1 MKSPLAFLLKR
12 RFVLSIAIGIGLA
25 FAPAIP
31 FPHRGGTAQ
40 TGSLAAAET
49 SEGTEN
55 YLTLHK
61 LYLKWSEGLFGSRRY
76 HERKLRQ
83 FLISLIGR
91 EIATDYDYL
100 LASPEGLYDAA
111 LVCRFQESRWLV
123 IHGDLD
129 EESRRQIAALGY
141 EALKSWWRSG
151 ILVAVTAKVKNFK
164 LDWDRYGDTVHLY
177 CDRIRLIRGDGG
189 K

>member
-1 MKSPLAFLLKR
+1 MRSRFAPFLKHR
-12 RFVLSIAIGIGLA
+12 PGLA
-25 FAPAIP
+25 TVIAVGLALAVAAP
-31 FPHRGGTAQ
+31 FPHRGPAPSQ
-40 TGSLAAAET
+40 FLSAAERDEG
-49 SEGTEN
+49 SEH
-55 YLTLHK
+55 YFTLHK
-61 LYLKWSEGLFGSRRY
+61 LYIKWSEGLFGSRRF

-91 EIATDYDYL
+91 EITTDYDYL

-111 LVCRFQESRWLV
+111 LECRFQESRWLI

-141 EALKSWWRSG
+141 EALKGWWRSG

-164 LDWDRYGDTVHLY
+164 LDWDRFGDTVHLY
-177 CDRIRLIRGDGG
+177 CDRIRLIRDERG